1 VPFGSATGS
10 TRKANSRKE
19 EFYRF
24 PSRTG
29 SHLIQDTEDEESVL
43 AQAPR
48 AKKRKANGLASAQSE
63 LAEELRTVTAAD
75 VWAEMLRQ
83 TEVLLMV
90 ADTSGNPKGTYVKA
104 LRHAANVGATG
115 IREMTRRTDTTTC
128 ASAITEARLAALEAE
143 RATPPA
149 WETSVQSRFTA
160 IERKIEKLGTVLAR
174 LTDNLSE
181 STKRKKGKEVV
192 PEKTAS
198 RVDTGGPNTPAIT
211 SGQAAVMEWQTVERK
226 KKAKKKASA
235 EKQPTK
241 TTPRSGSKNPSKAP
255 ERGAGTAGK
264 RRDKPPLPRTP
275 RT

>member
-63 LAEELRTVTAAD
+63 LAEELRTATAAD
-75 VWAEMLRQ
+75 VWA
-83 TEVLLMV
+83 
-90 ADTSGNPKGTYVKA
+90 SGNPKGTYVKA

-181 STKRKKGKEVV
+181 STKRKNGKEVV

-198 RVDTGGPNTPAIT
+198 RVDTGGPNTPSIT